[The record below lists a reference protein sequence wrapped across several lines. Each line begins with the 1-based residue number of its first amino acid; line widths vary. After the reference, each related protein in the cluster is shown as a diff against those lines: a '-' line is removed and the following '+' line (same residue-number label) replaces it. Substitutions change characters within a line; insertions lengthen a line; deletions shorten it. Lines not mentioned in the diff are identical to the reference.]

1 MNKKILLFIVAVL
14 ASAALS
20 ARANLVANPGFET
33 GNFAPEWTQFGDTS
47 FDGVGNSSPDG
58 TPPHSGNFLAFFG
71 AVGTTSGITQTL
83 TASAGLFNV
92 DFWLA
97 SGGNDGAS
105 FFQASLG
112 GNTFY
117 TLPGGGGGFSYI
129 HVVMNNIAAGANPV
143 LQFTSENNP
152 SWWDLDDINVVAV
165 PEPGTMGLIALGGLG
180 LVAALR
186 KRLA

>member
-1 MNKKILLFIVAVL
+1 MNKKLLLIIAVC
-14 ASAALS
+14 ASAALT
-20 ARANLVANPGFET
+20 ANANLVSNPGFET
-33 GNFAPEWTQFGDTS
+33 GSFSSWTQFGDTT
-47 FDGVGNSSPDG
+47 FDGVGSSSPDG

-71 AVGTTSGITQTL
+71 AVGTTSGIMQTL
-83 TASAGLFNV
+83 TAPAGTFNV

-97 SGGNDGAS
+97 AGGADGAS

-117 TLPGGGGGFSYI
+117 TLNDGGGFSYI
-129 HVVMNNIAAGANPV
+129 HVVATVAAGTNPV

-152 SWWDLDDINVVAV
+152 SWWDLDDINVTAV
-165 PEPGTMGLIALGGLG
+165 PEPGTLGLIAFGGLG

-186 KRLA
+186 KRLV